1 MGNSTKYSARR
12 SAHDFIGGD
21 GEADR
26 EKSAEMDGALEQHLP
41 ALRRRARA
49 LLRRRTDA
57 EDLAQDCM
65 LRALPHLD
73 DIENMR
79 AYLFQT
85 LRNAYVDRLSV
96 ISREAAV
103 VTLDDVEPQL
113 ADGTSPLE
121 RLEVRDVARSVAKL
135 PIEQQQVLLLVG
147 AAGATYEEAAKQ
159 LRIPIGTVMSRLS
172 RARCALRDMV
182 ASGSEPASETSQ

>member
-1 MGNSTKYSARR
+1 MGNSTRYSARR
-12 SAHDFIGGD
+12 SAHDFID
-21 GEADR
+21 CNCEADR

-103 VTLDDVEPQL
+103 VTLDDVESQL

-121 RLEVRDVARSVAKL
+121 RLEVRDVVRSLATL
-135 PIEQQQVLLLVG
+135 PVEQQQVVLLVG
-147 AAGATYEEAAKQ
+147 AGGATYEEAAAR

-172 RARCALRDMV
+172 RARSALRDMM
-182 ASGSEPASETSQ
+182 APERESSL